1 MPAGVTAA
9 AVAQAGDVAHEDL
22 VGAEA
27 VPIRASRRRARDP
40 PPGRGLYQL
49 AQHDYKPIPLKRAK
63 LGPATC
69 RIIGQRPSG
78 GGPAG

>member
-9 AVAQAGDVAHEDL
+9 AVAEAGDVSDEDL

-49 AQHDYKPIPLKRAK
+49 AQHDYKPIPPKRAK

-69 RIIGQRPSG
+69 RILGSALA
-78 GGPAG
+78 AGVPRG